1 MTGDHFIDEAVRL
14 RILGELD
21 RIEREEDVRILL
33 AVESGSRAWRFPSRD
48 SDYDVRFVYVRPIE
62 EYLALKPKRDVIER
76 PLDDVLDVSGWDLRK
91 AFGLAVSS
99 NGALLEWLNSP
110 IRYRSDDPDCV
121 RLGEFARATA
131 DLTDLSE
138 HYYHSA
144 SRTFADISVSGESV
158 RLKKYC
164 YAIRTVLAYL
174 WLRWGKGVPPMDLP
188 SLLAGLTLSDPTRN
202 ALAELVAKKAD
213 STESDT
219 IPRDPMLDALIAKV
233 LGKSR
238 RRFESLDRK
247 VVQTEADALFTS
259 IVLNAFQARTR

>member
-1 MTGDHFIDEAVRL
+1 MTADPFIDETARQ
-14 RILGELD
+14 RILAELD

-76 PLDDVLDVSGWDLRK
+76 PIDDVLDVSGWDLRK
-91 AFGLAVSS
+91 AFGLAVST

-121 RLGEFARATA
+121 RLGEFARSTA

-144 SRTFADISVSGESV
+144 SRIFADISVSGDSAK
-158 RLKKYC
+158 LKKYC
-164 YAIRTVLAYL
+164 YALRTVLAYL
-174 WLRWGKGVPPMDLP
+174 WLRWREEVPPMDLP
-188 SLLAGLTLSDPTRN
+188 SLLTGLTLSEPVRSTIS
-202 ALAELVAKKAD
+202 ELVAKKAD
-213 STESDT
+213 ATERDT
-219 IPRDPMLDALIAKV
+219 IPRNAVLDALIAKV

-247 VVQTEADALFTS
+247 EVQAKADALFTS
-259 IVLNAFQARTR
+259 IVINAFEARTR